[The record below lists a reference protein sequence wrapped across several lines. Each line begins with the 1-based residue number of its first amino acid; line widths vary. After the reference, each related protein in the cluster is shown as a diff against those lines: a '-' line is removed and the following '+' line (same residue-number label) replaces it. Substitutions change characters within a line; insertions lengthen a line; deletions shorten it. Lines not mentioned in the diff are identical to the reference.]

1 MVEFLCFFFFLMI
14 RRPPR
19 STRTDTLFPYTTLF
33 RSHARNDRRSV
44 GPGRMREGAMAH
56 DPALC
61 TARLLADGYC
71 IIPDACAHE
80 TITGLNRDLAP
91 RFAATPFCEG
101 GFYGPRTKRF
111 GALLRRSARPE
122 ERRVGKKWDSKVN
135 FR

>member
-1 MVEFLCFFFFLMI
+1 
-14 RRPPR
+14 
-19 STRTDTLFPYTTLF
+19 
-33 RSHARNDRRSV
+33 
-44 GPGRMREGAMAH
+44 MREGAMAH

-101 GFYGPRTKRF
+101 GFYGTRPKRF
-111 GALLRRSARPE
+111 GALPRRSEHAAALVRCQKALRNVETVLKYVCALP
-122 ERRVGKKWDSKVN
+122 VLN
-135 FR
+135 LAPT